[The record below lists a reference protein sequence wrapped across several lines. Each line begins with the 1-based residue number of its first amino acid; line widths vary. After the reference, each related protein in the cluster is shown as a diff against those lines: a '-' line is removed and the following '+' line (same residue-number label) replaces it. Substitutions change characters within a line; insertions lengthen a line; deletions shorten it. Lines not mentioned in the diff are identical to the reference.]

1 MKNSKNNKRGL
12 WLLILGL
19 SILFGG
25 VFLYFYIVSGFGEC
39 RLGESINFKGKYYQS
54 CAPIGTKVEL
64 ANTYRLKIETQPWS
78 GWSRGQPPKETSF
91 VTVAS
96 SGQKVVVP
104 YSGEVKDFLFRI
116 DDFSQKQVTLTVN
129 GVSVNQGDR
138 IGKGYSLRDCGR
150 HTLTLSFLETAELH
164 TCTLD
169 GGVSWSITYL

>member
-64 ANTYRLKIETQPWS
+64 ANTYRLKRRLIMKIE
-78 GWSRGQPPKETSF
+78 KSF
-91 VTVAS
+91 
-96 SGQKVVVP
+96 P
-104 YSGEVKDFLFRI
+104 
-116 DDFSQKQVTLTVN
+116 N
-129 GVSVNQGDR
+129 
-138 IGKGYSLRDCGR
+138 
-150 HTLTLSFLETAELH
+150 ELADIEINRW
-164 TCTLD
+164 LK
-169 GGVSWSITYL
+169 IAKP